1 MNTPVTLLAR
11 TAAAEE
17 VQLTFGGTVIM
28 ALCITMVLG
37 LCAYC
42 FWHVLREDRPTE
54 HHHAPAEIDTGDLG
68 DD

>member
-1 MNTPVTLLAR
+1 MNIPVTLLAQ
-11 TAAAEE
+11 TSDPE

-28 ALCITMVLG
+28 VLCITMVLS

-42 FWHVLREDRPTE
+42 FWRVLREDRSTE
-54 HHHAPAEIDTGDLG
+54 HHHTPAKIDPGDLN